1 MGHYII
7 IGVVVLLIIG
17 LQIYFFSKTLKEIKR
32 FSNIFPESTRC
43 LYARDSEIFIKGKKS
58 VIEDNAIDAYNAPD
72 EFDEYLEKHDS
83 IFERIISSLNTY
95 LRKNKGAASDYHLMK
110 DIVERN
116 CDAKENEIDT
126 QIPTPLYTG
135 LMGTILG
142 IIVGVAFLIVSGGLA
157 ALLDSNYDL
166 INANT
171 ETKDIVGRIS
181 AQEVKDKYI
190 IIIEEGGMIDTDNKA
205 QKLINYVKDNGTEI
219 RLKSDDSGSEG
230 VKALLGGVALAM
242 VASFFGILFTT
253 IASYV
258 FKKSKRKEEDGKDE
272 FLSWIQSELLPQLS
286 SDVSGTLVKMGQNL
300 RDFNTTFSENTK
312 ELSATLDKVNES
324 YRGQA
329 EVLQS
334 IKELRINEI
343 ATANITIYDK
353 LKDSTQELGDVTQH
367 ISEYSDQLSKLGK
380 YLKNSEK
387 YLIQVK
393 ELNEKLDEGE
403 ERMKMIERLGQFFEA
418 ELQQIQNRKSEMTKA
433 VGIVDDALQEAL
445 IKMQENVGKQ
455 FNELEKSSAMQQD
468 ILQEKLK
475 ETTALIEELKNLT
488 AVKTSMEKMEKST
501 GEQNKLLNTLVTSI
515 NNLTSEVKKSNSTNV
530 SINSAGVPVVT
541 KKMPLW
547 AKILLII
554 GGSLVS
560 LTCLIVISFI
570 VLKVLNI
577 NLI

>member
-17 LQIYFFSKTLKEIKR
+17 VQIYFFSKTLKEIKK
-32 FSNIFPESTRC
+32 FSNIFPESTGC
-43 LYARDSEIFIKGKKS
+43 LYAQDSEIFIKGKKN

-190 IIIEEGGMIDTDNKA
+190 IIIEEGGKIDTDNKA
-205 QKLINYVKDNGTEI
+205 QKLINYVKDNGNEI
-219 RLKSDDSGSEG
+219 SLKSDDSGSEG

-329 EVLQS
+329 EVLKS

-515 NNLTSEVKKSNSTNV
+515 NNLTSEVKESNSTNV

-541 KKMPLW
+541 RKMPLW

-560 LTCLIVISFI
+560 LTCLIIISFI